1 MALPQKVMNMAYG
14 LGAAVVIIGALFK
27 LMHWPWAS
35 EMQILAGILI
45 IIGVML
51 IFISLLRRK

>member
-1 MALPQKVMNMAYG
+1 MRKAATVFAVSGFVVALP
-14 LGAAVVIIGALFK
+14 AVLFK